1 MKFELLTLAGKKYD
15 GDIAEVT
22 LRTAVG
28 ALGVLPGHEPLT
40 AVVIPGPVVARG
52 VDGSTEIFA
61 TYGGLLEVTPE
72 RVRLLAD
79 EADHADE
86 LVGHEIEE
94 ALAHARALRAEA
106 KDSHELAAAEALVD
120 RAAVR
125 LDVVHM
131 RRSHRPQ
138 RPTPESAE

>member
-15 GDIAEVT
+15 GEIAEVS
-22 LRTAVG
+22 LRTVG
-28 ALGVLPGHEPLT
+28 GGLGVLPGHEPLT
-40 AVVIPGPVVARG
+40 AMVVPGPVVVRG
-52 VDGSTEIFA
+52 LDGSDEVFA
-61 TYGGLLEVTPE
+61 TFGGLLEVTPE
-72 RVRLLAD
+72 RARLLAD

-86 LVGHEIEE
+86 LVAVEVEA
-94 ALAHARALRAEA
+94 ALARARVLRDEA

-125 LDVVHM
+125 LDVVRM
-131 RRSHRPQ
+131 RPRHRSE